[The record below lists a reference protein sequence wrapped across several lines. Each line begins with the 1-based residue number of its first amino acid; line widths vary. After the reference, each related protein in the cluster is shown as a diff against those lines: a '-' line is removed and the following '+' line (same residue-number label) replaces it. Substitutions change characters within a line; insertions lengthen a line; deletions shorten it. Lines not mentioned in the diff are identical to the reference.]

1 MMERVKEK
9 RLRITFGFEIYSS
22 KIYVCSYSE
31 KGIVKSRKE
40 PGGVLPGSK
49 FGFFFCSLSLRS
61 MLQGYVIRFIFL
73 NQNFID
79 AGSVHVDDFESEA

>member
-1 MMERVKEK
+1 M
-9 RLRITFGFEIYSS
+9 FCFEIYGS
-22 KIYVCSYSE
+22 KIYVCVIPKKGSSKE
-31 KGIVKSRKE
+31 KRTGSVPS
-40 PGGVLPGSK
+40 GSK
-49 FGFFFCSLSLRS
+49 IRYLVWSLSLRS

>member
-1 MMERVKEK
+1 M
-9 RLRITFGFEIYSS
+9 FGFEIYSS

-31 KGIVKSRKE
+31 KGIVKSRTGSV
-40 PGGVLPGSK
+40 PSGSK
-49 FGFFFCSLSLRS
+49 IRYLVWSLSLRS

>member
-1 MMERVKEK
+1 MVV
-9 RLRITFGFEIYSS
+9 

-31 KGIVKSRKE
+31 KGIDQKQKRTGSVPS
-40 PGGVLPGSK
+40 GSK
-49 FGFFFCSLSLRS
+49 IRYLVWSLSLRS

>member
-9 RLRITFGFEIYSS
+9 RFRKRDRQKQKRTGSVPSGS
-22 KIYVCSYSE
+22 KIRYLVW
-31 KGIVKSRKE
+31 
-40 PGGVLPGSK
+40 
-49 FGFFFCSLSLRS
+49 SLSLRS

>member
-1 MMERVKEK
+1 MFVVIPKK
-9 RLRITFGFEIYSS
+9 GSS
-22 KIYVCSYSE
+22 KAEKNRKCSFRFQDS
-31 KGIVKSRKE
+31 IFSLV
-40 PGGVLPGSK
+40 
-49 FGFFFCSLSLRS
+49 LSLRS

>member
-1 MMERVKEK
+1 M
-9 RLRITFGFEIYSS
+9 FGFEIYSS

-40 PGGVLPGSK
+40 PEVIRYLVW
-49 FGFFFCSLSLRS
+49 SLSLRS
-61 MLQGYVIRFIFL
+61 MLRGYVIRFIFL

>member
-1 MMERVKEK
+1 M
-9 RLRITFGFEIYSS
+9 FGFEIYSS

-31 KGIVKSRKE
+31 KGSSKAEKNRK
-40 PGGVLPGSK
+40 
-49 FGFFFCSLSLRS
+49 CSFRFQDSIFSLVF
-61 MLQGYVIRFIFL
+61 VIEIDVTRLCYPFHFL